1 MIRENVQAI
10 LNELPAGVLL
20 EAAAKT
26 RGQDEVLQAIE
37 AGVPIIGE
45 NYVQE
50 AVAIFPAVSGK
61 ARLHFIGH
69 LQRNKVKKAVEIFDL
84 IETVDS
90 LKLAHEINKRCEA
103 ISKTIEIFIEV
114 NSGREAQKFGVF
126 PEDVESLIREITNLN
141 HVRVTGLMTMG
152 PFTGSAEEIRPYFTE
167 TRACYERIKALD
179 IPNVALDYL
188 SMGMTHSYKIAIEED
203 ANIVRIGT
211 KIFGQRIYK

>member
-45 NYVQE
+45 NYVQA

-103 ISKTIEIFIEV
+103 ISKTMEIFIEV
-114 NSGREAQKFGVF
+114 NSGRE
-126 PEDVESLIREITNLN
+126 
-141 HVRVTGLMTMG
+141 VTT
-152 PFTGSAEEIRPYFTE
+152 FRPLLCD
-167 TRACYERIKALD
+167 R
-179 IPNVALDYL
+179 
-188 SMGMTHSYKIAIEED
+188 
-203 ANIVRIGT
+203 
-211 KIFGQRIYK
+211 

>member
-10 LNELPAGVLL
+10 LKELPAGVLL

-26 RGQDEVLQAIE
+26 RGRDEVLQAIE

-50 AVAIFPAVSGK
+50 ALDVFPAISGK

-90 LKLAHEINKRCEA
+90 LKLTQEIDKRCAA
-103 ISKTIEIFIEV
+103 ISKTMAVFIEV

-126 PEDVESLIREITNLN
+126 PEDVESLIREIANLN

-152 PFTGSAEEIRPYFTE
+152 PFTGSAEEIRPYFSE
-167 TRACYERIKALD
+167 TRACYKKIKSLN
-179 IPNVALDYL
+179 IPNVVLNYL
-188 SMGMTHSYKIAIEED
+188 SMGMTHSYKIAIKEG

-211 KIFGQRIYK
+211 KIFGPRIYK